1 MNIELLKRLCTVSAP
16 SGNEYEAAELIR
28 AELSECGANIKQ
40 DRMDNIIVP
49 MHFGD
54 INASDRV
61 RIMVS
66 AHMDEVGFMITE
78 IKKEGY
84 LGFGCVGGISAS
96 VLSGRR
102 VKVLAK
108 GGALTGVIASKAI
121 HHKDKKEEGKLP
133 KKDKL
138 YIDIGATSAE
148 QAEGCVRIGDFAVF
162 ESDFYEL
169 GEGLVKARAIDDRA
183 GCGAMT
189 EIIRS
194 LTEEPINGNADV
206 YFCFTVREE
215 IGLSGAAVAAQVIK
229 PHIAIVL
236 ESTAVAD
243 IEGVKDSQRV
253 ARLSGGVCISVMDR
267 STIYDKQ
274 LVGRALELAAEKGIS
289 AQLKKYVSGGNDA
302 GSIHKSGKG
311 VRTLALS
318 VPTRYLHSA
327 SCVASTADIES
338 QKMLCEAIVREGMRL
353 TFLREEK

>member
-1 MNIELLKRLCTVSAP
+1 MNTELLKRLCAADAP
-16 SGNEYEAAELIR
+16 SGNEREAAELIKK
-28 AELSECGANIKQ
+28 ELADVGVPIRQ
-40 DRMDNIIVP
+40 DRMGNVIVP
-49 MHFGD
+49 LHFGD
-54 INASDRV
+54 TSASDRV

-78 IKKEGY
+78 IRKEGY

-102 VKVLAK
+102 VKVLAE

-121 HHKDKKEEGKLP
+121 HHKDKKEEEKPP

-148 QAEGCVRIGDFAVF
+148 QAEEYVRIGDFAVF

-169 GEGLVKARAIDDRA
+169 GEGLIKARAIDDRA
-183 GCGAMT
+183 GCVSMI

-194 LTEEPINGNADV
+194 LAEAPMHDNADV

-215 IGLSGAAVAAQVIK
+215 IGLSGATVAAQVIK

-253 ARLSGGVCISVMDR
+253 ASIGGGVCISVMDR
-267 STIYDKQ
+267 STIYDKE
-274 LVGRALELAAEKGIS
+274 LVGRALELAEQNGIS

-302 GSIHKSGKG
+302 GSIHKSGEG

-327 SCVASTADIES
+327 SCVASIADIES
-338 QKMLCEAIVREGMRL
+338 QRMLCEAIVREGTRGMRGM
-353 TFLREEK
+353 R